1 MKKRTVRHVLFG
13 TVQYG
18 LMLFYAVFL
27 VLPVFFSF
35 MSSIRPSEEI
45 FKYASP
51 FSLATF
57 IPRQI
62 SLESFRSLFIDY
74 EFMKPLTNTVVV
86 CAVTVVLGLA
96 LNALAGF
103 AFAKFRFRGKNI
115 LFLMVILTMMIPFEA
130 IAIPLYS
137 LCHQLN
143 MLNTKSALIL
153 PAVANGTYIFLFK
166 NAFEEIPDSLAESA
180 RIDGASWLAV
190 FTRIYIP
197 LTKPIMV
204 SAGLLIFFYQWQSF
218 V

>member
-1 MKKRTVRHVLFG
+1 
-13 TVQYG
+13 
-18 LMLFYAVFL
+18 
-27 VLPVFFSF
+27 
-35 MSSIRPSEEI
+35 
-45 FKYASP
+45 
-51 FSLATF
+51 
-57 IPRQI
+57 
-62 SLESFRSLFIDY
+62 
-74 EFMKPLTNTVVV
+74 MKPLVNTVVV

-103 AFAKFRFRGKNI
+103 AFAKFRFMGKHV

-190 FTRIYIP
+190 FTKIYIP

-218 V
+218 VWPLIAANAPEVRVVQVALSVFQQENGTLWGEIFAPFTRSP